1 MACRKHSPGNPCCPG
16 ADCCIETEDIPES
29 VVIRGD
35 ITINAADWTPV
46 GDCCL
51 THTTSIF
58 CILNYTCS
66 TLPVRDCATQAAKV
80 VAKWCKIQTKV
91 YLSKINNRCGSQESA
106 SCQWALTVEDLY
118 SGCAGTVG
126 YTKPEPPCSTLAGAC
141 STGIGGFGTNFTF
154 YHWRTLLFPTRP
166 ADGVS
171 STGFLTDS
179 MEDIICDSLGC
190 GLFTFPDNNPLTI
203 DSVDP
208 PFMGSCGTYSP
219 QSIVL
224 SGDASDWDYTIN
236 W

>member
-1 MACRKHSPGNPCCPG
+1 MGSIGKCCCTPGT
-16 ADCCIETEDIPES
+16 DCCFAAGDIPES

-35 ITINAADWTPV
+35 ITINEADWTRV

-51 THTTSIF
+51 THTTTVF
-58 CILNYTCS
+58 CTANNTCS
-66 TLPVRDCATQAAKV
+66 TYPVRECETQAAKV

-91 YLSKINNRCGSQESA
+91 YLSKVYNRCGSQEEA

-118 SGCAGTVG
+118 SGCAGTVI
-126 YTKPEPPCSTLAGAC
+126 YYKSPEPTCESLASGC
-141 STGIGGFGTNFTF
+141 STGPFTWGTNFTF
-154 YHWRTLLFPTRP
+154 YHWRTLLFPSRP

-171 STGFLTDS
+171 TTGFLTDS
-179 MEDIICDSLGC
+179 MEDIICDTNGC
-190 GLFTFPDNNPLTI
+190 NLYTFPDNNPLTI

-208 PFMGSCGTYSP
+208 PFFGYCGTYSP

-224 SGDASDWDYTIN
+224 AGDSSDWDYTIN